1 MKIGLTDSPPERER
15 GKFNINIPIPNT
27 MDLCTFE
34 ILERDEFHA
43 ASLDSVCAL
52 QMLQIRNTSLQ
63 MAELDWK
70 HYICQLSIIHRLLL
84 NLKIKQASAFSLY
97 FTYVFFLLA
106 KLLTIS
112 PPSGFPPKYLPG
124 KEQRKNQ
131 ITLNPKNGL
140 GKNYLVRE
148 KISSANTQQIS
159 KENLV
164 ISWVIVQ
171 KKNFF

>member
-1 MKIGLTDSPPERER
+1 MTVLRYLIKSISESERQ
-15 GKFNINIPIPNT
+15 K
-27 MDLCTFE
+27 
-34 ILERDEFHA
+34 A
-43 ASLDSVCAL
+43 
-52 QMLQIRNTSLQ
+52 Q
-63 MAELDWK
+63 
-70 HYICQLSIIHRLLL
+70 L

-124 KEQRKNQ
+124 KEQ

-140 GKNYLVRE
+140 CKNDLVRE
-148 KISSANTQQIS
+148 KISSANTQQVS

-164 ISWVIVQ
+164 ISWVIA
-171 KKNFF
+171 